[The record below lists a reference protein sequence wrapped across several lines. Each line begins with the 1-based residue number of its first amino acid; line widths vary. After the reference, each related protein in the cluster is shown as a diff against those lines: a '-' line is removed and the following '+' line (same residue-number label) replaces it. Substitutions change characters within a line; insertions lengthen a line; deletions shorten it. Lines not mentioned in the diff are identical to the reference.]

1 MKNEDSTRQPTIAE
15 AADAVAELRGVL
27 GRLGIV
33 LPSLGLDALTLAA
46 EPPRPLPIGGGREW
60 DCEPEGVRVATAAE
74 RLSAATAHA
83 NARSRG
89 EVS

>member
-1 MKNEDSTRQPTIAE
+1 MNAKNLPVGSCAVDTRT
-15 AADAVAELRGVL
+15 

-33 LPSLGLDALTLAA
+33 MGHEGPYVQL
-46 EPPRPLPIGGGREW
+46 RPYGGGREW
-60 DCEPEGVRVATAAE
+60 DARPDAVRPATQAE

-89 EVS
+89 EVP